1 MCLKHIITLL
11 ICNEHLHIYQTY
23 YTHSAAVLSFKAKI
37 ERYMRRRYENRQFR
51 VSYTQKREDLTIK
64 SKVKRMSDRI
74 KTLGVFA
81 LLGFVGGVLAN
92 VGFHT
97 VWPWLAANFPLLFS
111 SEWVISGIAGAL
123 ITTCFV
129 VIWVY
134 LSRSSE

>member
-1 MCLKHIITLL
+1 MNDRLKILGTF
-11 ICNEHLHIYQTY
+11 
-23 YTHSAAVLSFKAKI
+23 AVL
-37 ERYMRRRYENRQFR
+37 
-51 VSYTQKREDLTIK
+51 
-64 SKVKRMSDRI
+64 
-74 KTLGVFA
+74 
-81 LLGFVGGVLAN
+81 GFLGGVLAN

-97 VWPWLAANFPLLFS
+97 VWPWLVANFPLLFT